1 MESKLLKEP
10 KTKAQKNNNH
20 YLLGI
25 YKAMT
30 KRFILKFHTYE
41 VFFLLGTKLCLNYNS
56 ISFLDTDQLYD
67 NLPHFICSSLPLSF
81 GQMGQIQI

>member
-30 KRFILKFHTYE
+30 KRFKKILKNKVGALSRNSQIYE
-41 VFFLLGTKLCLNYNS
+41 N
-56 ISFLDTDQLYD
+56 
-67 NLPHFICSSLPLSF
+67 
-81 GQMGQIQI
+81 

>member
-67 NLPHFICSSLPLSF
+67 NLPHFILSLPLSF